1 MNGINMLPHIVL
13 VLRAIVAHDTSPHLA
28 RLRAYRVHQVF
39 LTDHEVQNV
48 KYWDAKEFRKA

>member
-39 LTDHEVQNV
+39 LTDHGVQNV
-48 KYWDAKEFRKA
+48 KHWEA